1 MNQLTRRITMAI
13 CIAILLLANWVTHFL
28 SLRLAALPIEGI
40 QHTIKPIPISSNT
53 KIFPLL
59 AEIHANASD
68 LNEANLEM
76 AFTRELAPTATM
88 TAPEQPLEPF
98 IAPVSEPAKP
108 SAANIFKQQA
118 RLTAIAAQGAFINGR
133 YYQVGEAIN
142 SVARLV
148 SVYDCSARVSVGTEQ
163 KTMESVDLIGKC
175 K

>member
-1 MNQLTRRITMAI
+1 MAI
-13 CIAILLLANWVTHFL
+13 CIAILLLANRVTHFL

-59 AEIHANASD
+59 AEIHANATV
-68 LNEANLEM
+68 LNKTNLEM
-76 AFTRELAPTATM
+76 AFTRELAPVATATV
-88 TAPEQPLEPF
+88 TTTEQPLEPF
-98 IAPVSEPAKP
+98 IAPVSQPAKP